1 MEILPTASI
10 RYARVLL
17 GGYLLCWVFLAYK
30 PLYPDD
36 WLLENV
42 LVFLSL
48 PVAVYSHRKIGHS
61 KLALTALFAFMCLHA
76 IGAHYTY
83 AAVPYREWLGLE
95 IDGRNHY
102 DRFVHFLYGLLL
114 MPVYRE
120 IFTRMTVLTGLWSFF
135 VPVTFVMAHSEA
147 YEIIEWQ
154 AALRFGGD
162 LGQAYLGTQGDI
174 WDAQKDSFAA
184 AIGAVMGWVL
194 YTAALR
200 WGRNRGN
207 QDRAT

>member
-1 MEILPTASI
+1 
-10 RYARVLL
+10 
-17 GGYLLCWVFLAYK
+17 
-30 PLYPDD
+30 
-36 WLLENV
+36 
-42 LVFLSL
+42 
-48 PVAVYSHRKIGHS
+48 
-61 KLALTALFAFMCLHA
+61 MCLHA

-147 YEIIEWQ
+147 YEIVEWQ